1 MMIHRLRR
9 VFLAL
14 LAGTAVAAAGPM
26 LYSITSLD
34 GGDFSLSSISPAGQ
48 LNMLFPLGAGFT
60 GGLAFD
66 PSSNLFYAVSSDENA
81 ASTLN
86 SISWTGE
93 VTPLFSLGYGFFGGL
108 AYAGAPGTF
117 YAIGGDANG
126 VQRSLYSISLAG
138 GGSATL
144 IEDLEDGSLSYDG
157 GLAYAGGLYVI
168 GSDGAHWGVYS
179 YPPMVTAIELGGMF
193 RSVFF
198 PAAGGLAHDPVADS
212 WWALAIDNQTL
223 APRLVNFNSSAPI
236 STFSLS
242 SGPTGLT
249 FAEDLSGGP
258 GNVPE
263 PGSALLFAL
272 GLVAIL
278 VLRRRA

>member
-9 VFLAL
+9 AFLAL
-14 LAGTAVAAAGPM
+14 LASTAVAAASPM

-34 GGDFSLSSISPAGQ
+34 GGDFSLSSIGPAGQ
-48 LNMLFPLGAGFT
+48 LTPLFPLGAGFT

-66 PSSNLFYAVSSDENA
+66 PSSNLFYAVSSDEYA

-86 SISWTGE
+86 SISWTGA
-93 VTPLFSLGYGFFGGL
+93 VTPLFSLGYGFYGGL

-117 YAIGGDANG
+117 YAIGGDENG
-126 VQRSLYSISLAG
+126 VQRSLSSISLAG
-138 GGSATL
+138 GSATL
-144 IEDLEDGSLSYDG
+144 SANLEDGSLSFDG
-157 GLAYAGGLYVI
+157 GLAYTDGLYLI
-168 GSDGAHWGVYS
+168 GSDGQHWGVYS

-193 RSVFF
+193 RSVYF

-223 APRLVNFNSSAPI
+223 APRLVNFDSSAPI

-249 FAEDLSGGP
+249 FAEDLGGDP

-263 PGSALLFAL
+263 PGSALLLTL